1 MPVTK
6 SVCPSCG
13 AEIRQ
18 GMLRCRECGRPR
30 GAISSATDAA
40 SKNSVSIQ
48 RSSKAITPH
57 NPHSRAK
64 SNDKSESSPRSNSSN
79 SKTVVKPQVKQKP
92 AVSASRATTQRR
104 HISQPQQPWYRS
116 TVALVVATF
125 LCSATA
131 IAFAINVQQDQLAPV
146 EELAGEIDLTPD
158 RAAAIWVVEN
168 YGVVTVEMESG
179 TELKFVAR
187 KHLPLEPFKVVAI
200 DLWHQKIEGSE
211 LVFLRDLTHLRSL
224 DLSHSGIMD
233 EHMHLIG
240 QATNLNRLALRGG
253 KVSAEGYRQLPLN
266 LNMTNFTASANHEF
280 TDETLSIVAEKM
292 PNLRLFLCASTQVTD
307 EGFAQ
312 LSKLPNLRD
321 VRVQKTEVSDAA
333 IASLKEQLPKCKIT
347 K

>member
-30 GAISSATDAA
+30 GTVSSATDAA

-48 RSSKAITPH
+48 RSSKTITPH

-64 SNDKSESSPRSNSSN
+64 SNDKSESSPHSNSSN
-79 SKTVVKPQVKQKP
+79 SKTVVKPQVKQKTT
-92 AVSASRATTQRR
+92 VSPSRSTAQRR
-104 HISQPQQPWYRS
+104 PTSKPQQPWYRS
-116 TVALVVATF
+116 TVVLVAAAF
-125 LCSATA
+125 LCCATA
-131 IAFAINVQQDQLAPV
+131 ITFAMSFQQERLAPV
-146 EELAGEIDLTPD
+146 EVFADEIELTPD

-187 KHLPLEPFKVVAI
+187 EHLPLEPFKVVAI
-200 DLWHQKIEGSE
+200 DLWHQKIKGSE

-224 DLSHSGIMD
+224 DLSHSGVTD

-253 KVSAEGYRQLPLN
+253 KVTAEGYRQLPLN
-266 LNMTNFTASANHEF
+266 LNMTNFTGSANHEF
-280 TDETLSIVAEKM
+280 TDETLSVVAERM

-312 LSKLPNLRD
+312 LSTLPNLRD

-333 IASLKEQLPKCKIT
+333 IEALKEQLPRCKVT